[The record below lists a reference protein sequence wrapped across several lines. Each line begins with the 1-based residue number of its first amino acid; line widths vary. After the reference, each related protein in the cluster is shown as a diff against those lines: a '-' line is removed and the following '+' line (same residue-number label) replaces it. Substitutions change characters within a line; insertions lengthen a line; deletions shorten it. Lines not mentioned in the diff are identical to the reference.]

1 MPLINLLTAGALLA
15 VTLSP
20 ADHWWLPLL
29 GPDAGTTTGGQGV
42 VVAVIDTGIDSS
54 HPDLDGVVVGGAD
67 FSGVGTPDGQTP
79 VGTSSFHGTMV
90 ASLISGQGLETG
102 GVIGVAPAAE
112 ILSISV
118 GLGVQSSDT
127 DAQIAAAV
135 TWAVDQGADVIN
147 LSLSRNAASWPASW
161 DQAFLHAFEND
172 VVVVAASGNE
182 IDGNLVPGAPA
193 TIPGV
198 LSVTGINQDFE
209 AEAVASTSGFQV
221 AIAAPGKD
229 LYGSYPGEQIAKW
242 SGSSAAAPI
251 VSGVVALMRQQDP
264 EASANDI
271 VYRLLAT
278 ARDIGSQGVDSEYG
292 FGLID
297 ATLALASGQKSDSNP
312 LGSLEYWVSL
322 YRASAEEEMVAGQL
336 LSPEV
341 PQPIIERSLVNPEI
355 KTSIPQAPWHRNPLL
370 YFLLTL
376 VALSFW
382 LALRYKR
389 SDKQNEKI

>member
-15 VTLSP
+15 ATLSP

-29 GPDAGTTTGGQGV
+29 GPDAGTATGGQGV

-90 ASLISGQGLETG
+90 ASLIAGQGLETG

-147 LSLSRNAASWPASW
+147 LSLSRNATSWPASW
-161 DQAFLHAFEND
+161 DQAFLYAFEND

-229 LYGSYPGEQIAKW
+229 LYGSYPGGQIAKW

-271 VYRLLAT
+271 VFRLLAT

-336 LSPEV
+336 LSPEA
-341 PQPIIERSLVNPEI
+341 PQPIIERSLVDPEI